1 MIQQNRVTRFIFIL
15 LTVICSVQAFA
26 GVEPYQNQLKG
37 KIKKGDSLIVKDE
50 KFRNVLFDWNEI
62 TNRTVKNFLSFQLTH
77 DTPVVLNKAFTC
89 ELDLKVEYF
98 STPDQAEPISI
109 NSVKL
114 KVTFTPD
121 TGGTYKAKDVYEFSN
136 GYYVKVTVNSINSP
150 ELGDDIPPVL
160 QLTSQ
165 IVIDRKYAFH
175 PEKKINFTGSID
187 AGSTSAS
194 EAQTEGNERMM
205 ALAWTGPAGS
215 TQLNNYF
222 LNLYWDPIQGAE
234 EYDIEWAV
242 FDELSEFTPLIN
254 QVLGNQVTDDN
265 TLDVLFRNNATRI
278 TTEGNAYNITMVYNA
293 KYIMVRM
300 RQVEYLNGYRK
311 EDNWDYRINS
321 AIAIWPIQTWHEQN
335 LNWQYA
341 ATFAE
346 QGKKK
351 EIVNY
356 YDGASRNRQMVTIN
370 NSDNIAIVQEN
381 VYDEFGRAAAS
392 ILPAPTLDNK
402 FHFYPKFNRNSS
414 GDSYNYSNLGI
425 DNVNSATCEPLPQVL
440 NDASGAANYYSSQNS
455 FLSLNS
461 SDSRYRN
468 YNKYIPK
475 ASGYPMSVTQFT
487 NDNTGRVRVS
497 GGVGPAFQPGAT
509 ARHTTKYYYG
519 KPESYELDRLFGN
532 DVGYAHHYQKNLV
545 VDPNGQISI
554 SYINASGK
562 TIATALTG
570 KTPDGMDALP
580 SKPEEKQETFTI
592 LQPQQFVFDATALSL
607 KARTSYLNSVVNSPA
622 TFNYNIQELIYAF
635 QGSVNASPFQICS
648 KCNYDLTIRIT
659 NDCGDLV
666 YPANSN
672 EPPIHIGSLS
682 GDCNSAGNY
691 TDQFDALFQ
700 EIGEYY
706 ISFEFKLDR
715 DAMEE
720 YTTTY
725 INQRLANNSLK
736 SEMEFILD
744 YLNSTEF
751 NNCFECNSCEEAL
764 GTEVEFTQA
773 IIGILEKNGYVTA
786 DFTPELY
793 SFISGKYNSL
803 HSQCIAMRA
812 TCMTSSCSKY
822 EKAMLE
828 DVSPGGQYAMYSS
841 NPFTLIEPEVNVLIG
856 GNLKTAFPQAQP
868 GTALWLQ
875 DAFVDEN
882 GNTVSP
888 HDPSFTV
895 EMLVKYWDDN
905 WAPKFLQFHPE
916 KCKLDF
922 CNQNSNYYLWDDQ
935 VQQLIKKASDIPS
948 IPGNNGATYSYS
960 DGAWLT
966 GIDPFFT
973 SGPGASYRVQFEADL
988 RQFSTLVM
996 QMNISGAQTKGLTQ
1010 VIDYLLYCANIDGNT
1025 NTGTVGDSW
1034 NSCIPVPSCR
1044 VPNKEWD
1051 QYKEMYFQLK
1061 QKYYQLVRNTT
1072 SCATRCTVGTPYTP
1086 GGACASV
1093 KDFSIE
1099 RVIGSNACE
1108 APGTYPVRVTYRG
1121 TASRLMSVALYMPSE
1136 FDYLY
1141 YRPQSV
1147 TFGPGY
1153 SEYILCVSDTIPFSS
1168 IRIKSV
1174 TCYTNPT
1181 PPACNGISGTVNL
1194 TGTVKQLASNIFQE
1208 VAPSG
1213 VQTTYYVLPG
1223 RADQPPNE
1231 ANYCDGNTVS
1241 MKQFYNCFKLQS
1253 PNSSVPFQFSN
1264 VWVIGC
1270 SRDVCANAPVY
1281 NVDYQVGPYKFYS
1294 NGTYYYIKLSN
1305 GGGATPECAYTP
1317 VYQQCIK
1324 VQVWGS
1330 ETPIVFSNASI
1341 NTCEACSPN
1350 MDPIQVKFQL
1360 SDNPITYVGMND
1372 EHIYVYPF
1380 TTPDFNPG
1388 SECGATPTWQ
1398 SCVRFT
1404 GKGVGGVYSNATI
1417 ITCGGDPCAN
1427 AYTYPSN
1434 GMINSNTFYVP
1445 WGTIYFYQGEGD
1457 QEPTSSNC
1465 PGIWEAAYFGCVK
1478 MDVFGTIYT
1487 FQNVW
1492 GISCLPDEGGGGE
1505 TVAKNSSRESS
1516 KTIYTRLV
1524 KSKLADTT
1532 WLHPYN
1538 ATTHNYKNNTVQ
1550 TGASATEQLRSVAFA
1565 IPCSEIYQYK
1575 KSRFPEIDYSASLNA
1590 QNLLDVQNENNA
1602 LITGQIKTN
1611 CEAQADKWMTQL
1623 ADCLASY
1630 SPNVKDQLRTKL
1642 IEVCTNGGDLDHP
1655 YGASTVRPDYT
1666 GTGYVS
1672 FKQAIQSVLGLGAFT
1687 MTCNPWLI
1695 DEPHPYEPKQQSVSK
1710 MLSVTNAGLC
1720 TKLQQLHAGY
1730 SGSDFYTYLKNL
1742 YGDAMNLTSTQL
1754 AMLEKSCNN
1763 CRFLLEEDIP
1773 LPVFMEPGTQGCLTA
1788 TEYNNAKDALIAEMG
1803 SNLDGNHVNYPDVLA
1818 NFMNHRFGF
1827 SMAAFRYQ
1835 EYELAKQANSAAI
1848 LCNNLP
1854 YTEVEVEKYVC
1865 LKSLVQMA
1873 ITNGHRD
1880 FVAYIEE
1887 EKRRFRI
1894 NYVATCSQA
1903 AASTQVTTR
1912 QQTYHYTLYYYD
1924 QAGNIIRTI
1933 TPDGVRFLSDE
1944 EMKFVDDFRKL
1955 DDIDCATLA
1964 AEATEDKT
1972 YLFNTFSAQ
1981 MSSTRSLEMWIN
1993 GNTDSREVRFVTPDN
2008 KYMYQA
2014 AIKDSKLWVELYTLA
2029 PGANGAIEIT
2039 LTNHATA
2046 QLNTA
2051 GIAPWSHLVVQANN
2065 FVSDPW
2071 TVYLNNR
2078 QLTLLPDASAPAY
2091 PFAWEIEAGYTLPA
2105 EEISQLK
2112 HLRLYNELIGAS
2124 AIALNYVNPCRAPEG
2139 TLRVKPTPLIIWGR
2153 LNGGACNAVETRLVN
2168 NRGALQVTGDLGQGQ
2183 HWLPNITNNFTVEF
2197 WVNPQG
2203 TRQWQ
2208 QQSTNNTSGVTGQ
2221 QYLIVPVWGG
2231 NAATGRAG
2239 MGVSIGTNGVSV
2251 YEHADNYLPPLL
2263 SYDVPLNGWHHIA
2276 VVYNNKVPTLYIDG
2290 AWAAN
2295 GLQSQKDWVSP
2306 GYTFSTNGYGIMK
2319 GGVDEVRIWSTSRTA
2334 AEISANYNQS
2344 ICATTS
2350 GLVGYWPMSST
2361 DGALPK
2367 DISPSHL
2374 LLTLTNNNYNYTA
2387 GTSAVQ
2393 DLLIEEVVPG
2403 VFPRHRLATSYAFNS
2418 SNKAVQQKSP
2428 DGGHT
2433 YFWYDMLV
2441 RLVASQNEEQRF
2453 PYDNLNPGKY
2463 SYTKYEPVLGRITE
2477 IGEKLN
2483 GTTLPAPGF
2492 LDQSTVDAFQSS
2504 GSNTQ
2509 ITSTVYDKLPTGNGV
2524 TSGLVQENLR
2534 KRVSASFYRET
2545 DAGPILQG
2553 SYYSYDLMG
2562 NVKSVWQQV
2571 DGLGLKKTDYEYDL
2585 AGGKTS
2591 FVRYQHGQNDQFYY
2605 AYKYDAE
2612 NRLIEAYTS
2621 TTAAI
2626 SERGSILTNGKLD
2639 ALYKYYYHG
2648 PLARTELGSEENKVQ
2663 GLDYAYT
2670 LQGWIKGVNGHKL
2683 DAVSE
2688 IGNDG
2693 ITQGDVARDAI
2704 AYTLGYYKKDYEAI
2718 GAGVSAFSMEYLPD
2732 KNDISGSELF
2742 NGNISHTTVAINKF
2756 RNSDPVGYTYHYDQL
2771 NRLKKMRYHPISSST
2786 STWDINTK
2794 DPLDVYGENI
2804 TYDGDGNIE
2813 TYMRN
2818 GPNSVNMPLA
2828 MDNLVYNYT
2837 PKVVD
2842 PVINQP
2848 YRSNNQLQLL
2858 KETDPNVDG
2867 NYSKAFNG
2875 TEDLDNQTNSQNYKY
2890 DKIGNLKFDDAAHI
2904 SNITWTTYG
2913 KIKSVTKNVAG
2924 TLTEIEYAY
2933 DAAGNRVRKVV
2944 KENQQITTT
2953 WYARDAQ
2960 GNSIAVYSD
2969 KQNGQPGIWWQEQY
2983 LYGGSRLGMWKPDIN
2998 IATTAGTGQWG
3009 ILGKKQYELANYLGN
3024 VLVTIT
3030 DKIIGVPSSG
3040 NGSSIDHYEADVVS
3054 AQDYYPFGM
3063 IQPGRSFNT
3072 SGYRYGFSGKEND
3085 NEIKG
3090 DGNSIDF
3097 GDRVYDP
3104 RIGRWLSVDPLQQKY
3119 ASYSTYNYALN
3130 SPVLVID
3137 PVGQDVGVSIT
3148 RNPNGGGTIVYSST
3162 IYVGGPGCSPKDQV
3176 KMLTTNWGFAKDN
3189 FKGEYKDE
3197 SGNVW
3202 KVEVQMN
3209 FKVAEAKD
3217 IARIKQATQPG
3228 NENLLYFKAGGGSVA
3243 YSVKNGN
3250 AANKAELPGE
3260 MWSKDPVVDFHEVLH
3275 LYGLGDYYYEDIS
3288 PVDDKG
3294 FRIKGEVPLTASLVG
3309 YADDWMGALHY
3320 DLVELENKEL
3330 GVVEHSAGDVKRKK
3344 FNQSHIDNLAKSA
3357 LNQSAQKG
3365 DKFKTNEVADRG
3377 QKQGRSGGPRSVK
3390 KSNIKTKDP

>member
-50 KFRNVLFDWNEI
+50 KFRNALFDWNEI
-62 TNRTVKNFLSFQLTH
+62 TNRTVKNFLSLQLTH
-77 DTPVVLNKAFTC
+77 DTPVVLSKAFTC

-109 NSVKL
+109 NSIKL
-114 KVTFTPD
+114 KVNFTPD

-175 PEKKINFTGSID
+175 PEKRINFTGSID
-187 AGSTSAS
+187 AGSTT
-194 EAQTEGNERMM
+194 EAQTDGNARMT
-205 ALAWTGPAGS
+205 ALAWTGPTGS
-215 TQLNNYF
+215 TQMSNYF

-242 FDELSEFTPLIN
+242 FDEVSEFTPLIN
-254 QVLGNQVTDDN
+254 QVLGNQITDDN

-278 TTEGNAYNITMVYNA
+278 TTEGNTYNITMVYNA

-311 EDNWDYRINS
+311 EGNWDYRINS
-321 AIAIWPIQTWHEQN
+321 AIAIWTIQDWHEQK
-335 LNWQYA
+335 LNWQYG
-341 ATFAE
+341 ATYAE
-346 QGKKK
+346 GGKKK
-351 EIVNY
+351 EVVSY
-356 YDGASRNRQMVTIN
+356 FDGSLHSRQMVTIN
-370 NSDNIAIVQEN
+370 NSEKVAIVQEN

-392 ILPAPTLDNK
+392 ILPAPTLDDK
-402 FHFYPKFNRNSS
+402 FHFYANFNRNAA
-414 GDSYNYSNLGI
+414 GASYDYANLKGT
-425 DNVNSATCEPLPQVL
+425 VNSATCEPFPDPL
-440 NDASGAANYYSSQNS
+440 NEVSGAANYYSPQNS
-455 FLSLNS
+455 FLALNS
-461 SDSRYRN
+461 TDSRYRKF
-468 YNKYIPK
+468 NKYIPK
-475 ASGYPMSVTQFT
+475 SDGYPLAVTQFT
-487 NDNTGRVRVS
+487 NDNTGRIRVV
-497 GGVGPAFQPGAT
+497 GGIGAAFQPGAA

-532 DVGYAHHYQKNLV
+532 DVGYAHHYQKNMV

-554 SYINASGK
+554 SYLNASGK

-570 KTPDGMDALP
+570 RTPDGMDALP
-580 SKPEEKQETFTI
+580 SQPTAKPETFTI
-592 LQPQQFVFDATALSL
+592 LRPQQFVFDATSLSL
-607 KARTSYLNSVVNSPA
+607 KARTSYLNSVINSDA
-622 TFNYNIQELIYAF
+622 SFSYNIQELIYAY
-635 QGSVNASPFQICS
+635 QGSVNASPFEICS
-648 KCNYDLTIRIT
+648 KCNYNLTIRIT
-659 NDCGDLV
+659 NDCGGLV
-666 YPANSN
+666 YPASAN

-682 GDCNSAGNY
+682 GDCNAAGIYNA
-691 TDQFDALFQ
+691 QFSTLFH

-725 INQRLANNSLK
+725 INQRLANKSLK

-751 NNCFECNSCEEAL
+751 NNCFECNTCEEAL
-764 GTEVEFTQA
+764 GTEAEFTQA

-793 SFISGKYNSL
+793 TFISGKYNSL

-828 DVSPGGQYAMYSS
+828 DVSPGGQYAMFSS

-856 GNLKTAFPQAQP
+856 GNMKTAFPTAQP
-868 GTALWLQ
+868 GTELWLQ
-875 DAFVDEN
+875 DAFIDEN

-948 IPGNNGATYSYS
+948 IPGNNGTTYSYS

-973 SGPGASYRVQFEADL
+973 SGPGAPYRGQFEADL

-996 QMNISGAQTKGLTQ
+996 QMNVSGAQTKGLTQ

-1025 NTGTVGDSW
+1025 NTGAVGDSW
-1034 NSCIPVPSCR
+1034 NGCTPAPSCR

-1051 QYKEMYFQLK
+1051 QYKEMYFELK

-1072 SCATRCTVGTPYTP
+1072 TCATRCIVGMPYTP
-1086 GGACASV
+1086 GGACAST

-1099 RVIGSNACE
+1099 RVIGNNSCE
-1108 APGTYPVRVTYRG
+1108 APGTYPIRVSYRG
-1121 TASRLMSVALYMPSE
+1121 TASRSMIVELYTPSE
-1136 FDYLY
+1136 FNTLT

-1147 TFGPGY
+1147 FFASGY
-1153 SEYILCVSDTIPFSS
+1153 AEHILCVSDTIPFSS

-1174 TCYTNPT
+1174 TCYSSPT

-1208 VAPSG
+1208 VSPSG

-1223 RADQPPNE
+1223 RANQPPNE

-1241 MKQFYNCFKLQS
+1241 MKQFYNCFKLKS

-1281 NVDYQVGPYKFYS
+1281 NVDYQVGSYKFYS

-1305 GGGATPECAYTP
+1305 GGGETPECAYTP
-1317 VYQQCIK
+1317 NYQPCIK

-1330 ETPIVFSNASI
+1330 ETPIVFANASI
-1341 NTCEACSPN
+1341 NSCEACSPN
-1350 MDPIQVKFQL
+1350 MDPIQVKIQL
-1360 SDNPITYVGMND
+1360 SDNPITYLGMND

-1398 SCVRFT
+1398 PCVRYT
-1404 GKGVGGVYSNATI
+1404 GKGVGAVYSNATI
-1417 ITCGGDPCAN
+1417 ITCGGDPCAG
-1427 AYTYPSN
+1427 AQEYYAN

-1445 WGTIYFYQGEGD
+1445 WGTIYFYEGSGD

-1465 PGIWEAAYFGCVK
+1465 PGIWESAYFSCVK
-1478 MDVFGTIYT
+1478 MNVFGTIYT

-1505 TVAKNSSRESS
+1505 TVAKNSSKESS
-1516 KTIYTRLV
+1516 KAIYTRLV
-1524 KSKLADTT
+1524 KNKLADTI
-1532 WLHPYN
+1532 WMHPYN
-1538 ATTHNYKNNTVQ
+1538 ATTHNYKNNSLQ
-1550 TGASATEQLRSVAFA
+1550 TGASAAEQLRSVTFA

-1602 LITGQIKTN
+1602 LITGQIQTN

-1642 IEVCTNGGDLDHP
+1642 IEVCINGGDLDHP

-1710 MLSVTNAGLC
+1710 MLSVTSADLC
-1720 TKLQQLHAGY
+1720 TKLQQLHANY

-1742 YGDAMNLTSTQL
+1742 YGDAMNLTSAQL

-1773 LPVFMEPGTQGCLTA
+1773 LPVFMEPGTQGCIA
-1788 TEYNNAKDALIAEMG
+1788 AGDYEAAKSALIAEMG
-1803 SNLDGNHVNYPDVLA
+1803 GNLDASHANYPDVLA

-1835 EYELAKQANSAAI
+1835 EYEIAKQANAAAI
-1848 LCNNLP
+1848 LCNNVP

-1887 EKRRFRI
+1887 EKRKFRI
-1894 NYVATCSQA
+1894 AYVARCSQA
-1903 AASTQVTTR
+1903 QAATQATTS

-1924 QAGNIIRTI
+1924 QVGNVIRTVS
-1933 TPDGVRFLSDE
+1933 PEGVRSLSDD

-1955 DDIDCATLA
+1955 DDIDCTSLA

-1972 YLFNTFSAQ
+1972 YLFNTFSGQ
-1981 MSSTRSLEMWIN
+1981 MSSTKSLEMWIN
-1993 GNTDSREVRFVTPDN
+1993 DNTDSRQVRFVTPDN

-2029 PGANGAIEIT
+2029 PGINGAIEIT

-2065 FVSDPW
+2065 FVSAPW
-2071 TVYLNNR
+2071 TVYLNNK

-2112 HLRLYNELIGAS
+2112 HLRLYNELIDAS
-2124 AIALNYVNPCRAPEG
+2124 EIAANYINPCRAPEG
-2139 TLRVKPTPLIIWGR
+2139 ELRTKPAPLIIWGR

-2168 NRGALQVTGDLGQGQ
+2168 NRGALQVTGDLGQGE
-2183 HWLPNITNNFTVEF
+2183 HWFPNITNNFTVEF

-2208 QQSTNNTSGVTGQ
+2208 QQSTNNTSGVSGQ

-2231 NAATGRAG
+2231 AAATKRAG
-2239 MGVSIGTNGVSV
+2239 MGVSIGTNGISV

-2306 GYTFSTNGYGIMK
+2306 SYTFSTMGYGIMK

-2334 AEISANYNQS
+2334 AEISANYNKS
-2344 ICATTS
+2344 ICATAS
-2350 GLVGYWPMSST
+2350 GLVAYWPMSST

-2393 DLLIEEVVPG
+2393 DLLIEEVVAG

-2418 SNKAVQQKSP
+2418 ANKLVQQKSP
-2428 DGGHT
+2428 DGGHS
-2433 YFWYDMLV
+2433 YYWYDMIS
-2441 RLVASQNEEQRF
+2441 RLVASQNEEQRS
-2453 PYDNLNPGKY
+2453 PHDNNNPNRY
-2463 SYTKYEPVLGRITE
+2463 TYTKYEPILGRISE
-2477 IGEKLN
+2477 VGEKSN
-2483 GTTLPAPGF
+2483 GTALPTPGY
-2492 LDQSTVDAFQSS
+2492 LDQSTIQGFLVS
-2504 GSNTQ
+2504 GVNTQ
-2509 ITSTVYDKLPTGNGV
+2509 ITNTIYDQLPIGNGV
-2524 TSGLVQENLR
+2524 TTGLAQNNLR
-2534 KRVSASFYRET
+2534 KRVSANLYREA
-2545 DAGPILQG
+2545 DADLVSQG
-2553 SYYSYDLMG
+2553 TYYSYDLMG
-2562 NVKSVWQQV
+2562 NVKSLWQQIE
-2571 DGLGLKKTDYEYDL
+2571 GLGLKKIDYEYDL
-2585 AGGKTS
+2585 ISGKTN
-2591 FVRYQHGQNDQFYY
+2591 FVRYQDGLNDQFYY
-2605 AYKYDAE
+2605 AYQYDAE
-2612 NRLIEAYTS
+2612 NRLIEAKTS
-2621 TTAAI
+2621 TSAMI
-2626 SERGSILTNGKLD
+2626 SPRGSTLTNEKVD
-2639 ALYKYYYHG
+2639 AFYQYYLHG
-2648 PLARTELGSEENKVQ
+2648 PLARTELGPNNNKVQ

-2670 LQGWIKGVNGHKL
+2670 LQGWLKGINGHKL
-2683 DAVSE
+2683 NAATE
-2688 IGNDG
+2688 IGKDGLTANDP
-2693 ITQGDVARDAI
+2693 ARDVI
-2704 AYTLGYYKKDYEAI
+2704 AYTLGYYKFNIQNKDYFDYDPI
-2718 GAGVSAFSMEYLPD
+2718 GGAAAGAFDLQYSSGSS
-2732 KNDISGSELF
+2732 DISGNSLF
-2742 NGNISHTTVAINKF
+2742 NGNITHTTVALSKF
-2756 RNSDPVGYTYHYDQL
+2756 RNSDPIGYTYHYDQL
-2771 NRLKKMRYHPISSST
+2771 NRLKAMRYHPLSASAT
-2786 STWDINTK
+2786 SWDINSK
-2794 DPLDVYGENI
+2794 DLQDTYAENI
-2804 TYDGDGNIE
+2804 TYDGNGNIK
-2813 TYMRN
+2813 TYLRN
-2818 GPNSVNMPLA
+2818 GANVGNMPLA
-2828 MDNLVYNYT
+2828 MDNLAYNY
-2837 PKVVD
+2837 KKEIDAVN
-2842 PVINQP
+2842 NQE
-2848 YRSNNQLQLL
+2848 YLVHNQLQQIS
-2858 KETDPNVDG
+2858 DDNNISG
-2867 NYSKAFNG
+2867 NYSQTLNG
-2875 TEDLDNQTNSQNYKY
+2875 TEDIDNQTETDNYRY
-2890 DKIGNLKFDDAAHI
+2890 DKIGNTVSDDAAQI
-2904 SNITWTTYG
+2904 TNITWNLSG
-2913 KIKSVTKNVAG
+2913 KLKSFTRNKNNVLFETLYSYDALGNRIKKVTKENNISSTTWYIRDINGNSFA
-2924 TLTEIEYAY
+2924 TY
-2933 DAAGNRVRKVV
+2933 DDKH
-2944 KENQQITTT
+2944 ENQQ
-2953 WYARDAQ
+2953 
-2960 GNSIAVYSD
+2960 
-2969 KQNGQPGIWWQEQY
+2969 GIWWKEQN
-2983 LYGGSRLGMWKPDIN
+2983 LYGANRLGMWTPVIN
-2998 IATTAGTGQWG
+2998 ISNSNGNSIWG
-3009 ILGKKQYELANYLGN
+3009 VSGKKVYELSNHLGN
-3024 VLVTIT
+3024 VMATISDNT
-3030 DKIIGVPSSG
+3030 TGVVENS
-3040 NGSSIDHYEADVVS
+3040 NNTVDYYAANVIS
-3054 AQDYYPFGM
+3054 ANDYYPFGM
-3063 IQPGRSFNT
+3063 KIPGRSFNANNQKNGFNSQMT
-3072 SGYRYGFSGKEND
+3072 SPEIGD
-3085 NEIKG
+3085 NHYTALYWEYT
-3090 DGNSIDF
+3090 SS
-3097 GDRVYDP
+3097 
-3104 RIGRWLSVDPLQQKY
+3104 IGRRWNLDPKPTDGVSPY
-3119 ASYSTYNYALN
+3119 ATMNN
-3130 SPVLVID
+3130 SPIWLND
-3137 PVGQDVGVSIT
+3137 
-3148 RNPNGGGTIVYSST
+3148 
-3162 IYVGGPGCSPKDQV
+3162 
-3176 KMLTTNWGFAKDN
+3176 
-3189 FKGEYKDE
+3189 
-3197 SGNVW
+3197 
-3202 KVEVQMN
+3202 
-3209 FKVAEAKD
+3209 
-3217 IARIKQATQPG
+3217 
-3228 NENLLYFKAGGGSVA
+3228 
-3243 YSVKNGN
+3243 
-3250 AANKAELPGE
+3250 
-3260 MWSKDPVVDFHEVLH
+3260 H
-3275 LYGLGDYYYEDIS
+3275 LGD
-3288 PVDDKG
+3288 
-3294 FRIKGEVPLTASLVG
+3294 T
-3309 YADDWMGALHY
+3309 
-3320 DLVELENKEL
+3320 
-3330 GVVEHSAGDVKRKK
+3330 
-3344 FNQSHIDNLAKSA
+3344 
-3357 LNQSAQKG
+3357 
-3365 DKFKTNEVADRG
+3365 T
-3377 QKQGRSGGPRSVK
+3377 GPRSTPQKGGCETCKVEELKDGDYFSDVQDQEYTLKLGKVNEQSFINFKNQMKSDPGKMLNNFYADYHLVDRDGSMGVSVGDHFDIDIAGPENGFVVVASVTDRPNFLSVTVK
-3390 KSNIKTKDP
+3390 TLEGHPDAGQNTFMVSYDPNTETMTWQTHNISRSNDFWSQGIASGFGARGLQQSQWVKVMGMVYKSISQDYWQQWGTVPILSAKAVITEYDYNDYKNKVGKKEYTVTDNDLSKDVQAVYK